1 MSYDWGPYYLIPTE
15 VIKTYSGT
23 VKLRE
28 TYDEALL
35 SKELESLGISG
46 GYVERVS
53 NPWYFRKKN
62 SNTWIKIG
70 ESKDRSENFSV
81 KWDTRDLENG
91 QYEVMGLMHV
101 FIKEGDEE
109 KAIARQNVVEVTV
122 QN

>member
-1 MSYDWGPYYLIPTE
+1 MAYDWGPYYLVPTE
-15 VIKTYSGT
+15 VIKTYSGI

-35 SKELESLGISG
+35 LKELESLGIS

-70 ESKDRSENFSV
+70 ESRDRSNNFPTI
-81 KWDTRDLENG
+81 WDTKDLENG

-101 FIKEGDEE
+101 FIKADSKE

-122 QN
+122 EN

>member
-1 MSYDWGPYYLIPTE
+1 MSYDWGPYYLVPTE
-15 VIKTYSGT
+15 VIKTYSGI
-23 VKLRE
+23 VQLRE
-28 TYDEALL
+28 TYDEGLL
-35 SKELESLGISG
+35 FKELESLGISG
-46 GYVERVS
+46 YIEREC

-101 FIKEGDEE
+101 FTKEGEEE
-109 KAIARQNVVEVTV
+109 KAIARQNVVEVAV
-122 QN
+122 EN

>member
-1 MSYDWGPYYLIPTE
+1 MAYDWGPHYLVPTE
-15 VIKTYSGT
+15 VLKTYSGI

-35 SKELESLGISG
+35 FKELESMGVS

-62 SNTWIKIG
+62 SNSWIKVG
-70 ESKDRSENFSV
+70 ESGDRSDNFSV
-81 KWDTRDLENG
+81 MWDTKDLENG

-101 FIKEGDEE
+101 FIKTDGKER
-109 KAIARQNVVEVTV
+109 AIARQNVVEVTV
-122 QN
+122 EN

>member
-1 MSYDWGPYYLIPTE
+1 MSYDWGPYYLVPTE
-15 VIKTYSGT
+15 VIKTYSGI

-35 SKELESLGISG
+35 FKELESMGIS

-62 SNTWIKIG
+62 SNSWIKIG
-70 ESKDRSENFSV
+70 ESRDRSDNFSV
-81 KWDTRDLENG
+81 MWDTKDLENG

-101 FIKEGDEE
+101 FIKGDSKE
-109 KAIARQNVVEVTV
+109 KAIARQNVVEITV
-122 QN
+122 EH